1 MRKTLILNASPRA
14 KGDVAALLSAVKAG
28 LRGPVEELRLFHA
41 RLSPCVDCRRCAKE
55 PGCAV
60 RDEMDAVYADDYDAV
75 LVAAPVYFEDLP
87 GPLLNVLSRLQ
98 AYYMARLAL
107 KSPISLRP
115 KRGALILTGG
125 GHGGPEGALKH
136 AAQLLHALNAAGF
149 EAHTILSLRT
159 DELPA
164 GEDEAALSAAR
175 ALSDWLEGESLA
187 QN

>member
-1 MRKTLILNASPRA
+1 MRKTLILNASPRPD
-14 KGDVAALLSAVKAG
+14 GDVAALLSAVKAG

-41 RLSPCVDCRRCAKE
+41 RLSPCVDCRRCAE
-55 PGCAV
+55 TPGCAI

-75 LVAAPVYFEDLP
+75 LVAAPVYFGDLP

-107 KSPISLRP
+107 KSPIPLRP

-125 GHGGPEGALKH
+125 GHGRPEGALKH
-136 AAQLLHALNAAGF
+136 ASQLLRALNAADF
-149 EAHTILSLRT
+149 ETHTVLSLRT

-164 GEDEAALSAAR
+164 AEDEAALAAAR
-175 ALSDWLEGESLA
+175 TLAGWLDGK
-187 QN
+187 